1 MVINMIL
8 KKTRFMVPGLRRVA
22 GGYEMSE
29 PGVKCWTITE
39 TKFIGGSGSA
49 AKLPMEFLV

>member
-1 MVINMIL
+1 
-8 KKTRFMVPGLRRVA
+8 MVPGLRRVA